1 MDIHELIRSRRSVRR
16 FQPKPVPLEVLKKM
30 VDAGRLAPSGANFQ
44 PIRYLVVTEEKK
56 RAKIFSTLKWAAHIR
71 PNGDPPPGH
80 EPVAYIILLIDER
93 VGAKAVYN
101 YDVGLAA
108 ENVLLAGLAE
118 GVAGCLLLSFGRKE
132 VTELFNLPEHLTPNL
147 VIALGYPDEKP
158 VYVDRSDTYRYWRD
172 ESGVITVPKI
182 PLDEV
187 MFINK
192 VKA

>member
-44 PIRYLVVTEEKK
+44 PLRYLVVTEEKK

-71 PNGDPPPGH
+71 PDGDPPPGH
-80 EPVAYIILLIDER
+80 EPAAYIILLIDER

>member
-16 FQPKPVPLEVLKKM
+16 FIPKSVPLEVLKKM

-44 PIRYLVVTEEKK
+44 PIRYLVVTDEEK

-71 PNGDPPPGH
+71 PDGDPPSGR
-80 EPVAYIILLIDER
+80 EPRAYIILLLDER
-93 VGAKAVYN
+93 VGAKAIYN

-118 GVAGCLLLSFGRKE
+118 GVAGCLLLSFGRHE
-132 VTELFNLPEHLTPNL
+132 IEELFDLPEHFKPNL

-158 VYVDRSDTYRYWRD
+158 IYVDRSDTHRYWRD
-172 ESGVITVPKI
+172 ENGVINVPKI

-187 MFINK
+187 MFLNE
-192 VKA
+192 VKE